1 MDKKPFH
8 RWFSSAAPSPVQET
22 VEALARRG
30 NAEAQFSL
38 GLKYANGK
46 GEALDYAQ
54 AEHWYLK
61 AADQKHA
68 LAHFNLAMM
77 YANGQGMPTDRAKSQ
92 VWIRKAADLGDAG
105 AQYSL
110 GAIYHRAILDGLP
123 EDTSQSRI
131 NAYKWFR
138 LAAAQ
143 GYQGAEIAC
152 DMVNLHMTQEDVA
165 EGGRRIAAFKATQA
179 DSPQAA
185 QF

>member
-1 MDKKPFH
+1 VEKTPFH
-8 RWFSSAAPSPVQET
+8 RWFGSAAPSPVQESI
-22 VEALARRG
+22 EDMAQSG

-46 GEALDYAQ
+46 GEALDYTQ

-61 AADQKHA
+61 AADQKHP

-77 YANGQGMPTDRAKSQ
+77 YANGQGMPSDRAKSQ
-92 VWIRKAADLGDAG
+92 VWIQKAADLGDAG

-110 GAIYHRAILDGLP
+110 GAIHHRAIREGLS
-123 EDTSQSRI
+123 ENASQSRI
-131 NAYKWFR
+131 DAYKWFR

-143 GYQGAEIAC
+143 GYKGAEIAC
-152 DMVNLHMTQEDVA
+152 DMVNLYMTREDVV
-165 EGGRRIAAFKATQA
+165 EGGRRIAAFQTTQT
-179 DSPQAA
+179 DLPQAA